1 MSLDTSH
8 DHSHVNTPDHPVPD
22 PGLHEEE
29 RYTDAD
35 ERAGAR
41 AYRQVVGILAAIPV
55 LAIAFVVAYFAI
67 PIDATLHIFG
77 ATMKANHL
85 LLGLTLGLGVL
96 AIGVALIHWSRTIMG
111 DEEVVEYR
119 HSAASPADSR
129 EEAAEKWAI
138 GVEQSG
144 IGRRKLLGT
153 GLAGGV
159 GIMLVPAVVL
169 LADMG
174 PWPTAE
180 ERKKTI
186 EKTIWA
192 PGVPIVNDVNQV
204 PLRASDIAVG
214 QLINAQPATLFELH
228 GAEFQTEKAKSSLIV
243 VRMELNSIRI
253 PTSRQDWHVDGIL
266 AYSKICTHVG
276 CPISLWEQQTHHL
289 LCPCHQSTFDLG
301 NSGVVVFG
309 PAARSL
315 PQLPITTDAQGYLIA
330 RSDFTVPV
338 GPSYF
343 ERNSENDFKEG
354 DD

>member
-1 MSLDTSH
+1 MSLDTH
-8 DHSHVNTPDHPVPD
+8 DQSHVVASDHPVPD

-29 RYTDAD
+29 RFTDVD
-35 ERAGAR
+35 EQASQR
-41 AYRQVVGILAAIPV
+41 AYRQVILLLAAVPV
-55 LAIAFVVAYFAI
+55 LAIAFVVLYFAI
-67 PIDATLHIFG
+67 PLDATLHIFG
-77 ATMKANHL
+77 ATMKAQHV

-96 AIGVALIHWSRTIMG
+96 AIGIALIHWSRTIMG
-111 DEEVVEYR
+111 DEEVIEER
-119 HSAASPADSR
+119 HPAGAPAEAR
-129 EEAAEKWAI
+129 VEAAAKWAE
-138 GVEQSG
+138 GAKQSG
-144 IGRRKLLGT
+144 LSRRKLIGS
-153 GLAGGV
+153 GLAGGL

-174 PWPTAE
+174 PWPTADV
-180 ERKKTI
+180 RRRTI

-192 PGVPIVNDVNQV
+192 PGVPIVNDVNQL
-204 PLRASDIAVG
+204 PLKASDLVVG
-214 QLINAQPATLFELH
+214 QLVNAQPANLFELH
-228 GAEFQTEKAKSSLIV
+228 GPEFQTEKAKSSLIV
-243 VRMELNSIRI
+243 VRMDPASIRI

-315 PQLPITTDAQGYLIA
+315 PQLPITTDAEGYLIA
-330 RSDFTVPV
+330 RDGFDVPV

-343 ERNSENDFKEG
+343 ERDSSKDFKEG

>member
-1 MSLDTSH
+1 MTLDTRH
-8 DHSHVNTPDHPVPD
+8 DPSVDHPVPD
-22 PGLHEEE
+22 PGLVEAE
-29 RYTDAD
+29 RFTDVD
-35 ERAGAR
+35 EYAAQR
-41 AYRQVVGILAAIPV
+41 AYRQVVAILASVPV
-55 LAIAFVVAYFAI
+55 LAIAFVVIYFAV
-67 PIDATLHIFG
+67 PSDLTLNLMG
-77 ATMKANHL
+77 AVLKAQHV
-85 LLGLTLGLGVL
+85 LLGVTSGLAVL
-96 AIGVALIHWSRTIMG
+96 AIGVALVHWARLLMG
-111 DEEVVEYR
+111 DEEVIEER
-119 HSAASPADSR
+119 HPAGSPPDAK

-138 GVEQSG
+138 GAEQAGLSRRAL
-144 IGRRKLLGT
+144 IGS
-153 GLAGGV
+153 GLAGGLGV
-159 GIMLVPAVVL
+159 LAIPAVVL

-180 ERKKTI
+180 VRRETL

-192 PGVPIVNDVNQV
+192 EGVPIVNDVTQEK
-204 PLRASDIAVG
+204 LRASDIVVG
-214 QLINAQPATLFELH
+214 QLINAQPANLFELH
-228 GAEFQTEKAKSSLIV
+228 GVEFQRAKAKASLIV
-243 VRMELNSIRI
+243 VRMDPASIRI

-315 PQLPITTDAQGYLIA
+315 PQLPITTDADGFLIA
-330 RSDFTVPV
+330 RGDFTVPV